1 MLQVGKVRGRETYFA
16 VHGGSGFDVGGE
28 GSFAACVWRLAQDE
42 RETMQLMGYWWEV
55 YVFFNQMFAFF
66 SKMICRRTSL
76 HFFNLKKVF
85 FCPV

>member
-42 RETMQLMGYWWEV
+42 RETMQHIGYWWGKI
-55 YVFFNQMFAFF
+55 FFFIQIFASF
-66 SKMICRRTSL
+66 
-76 HFFNLKKVF
+76 
-85 FCPV
+85 P